1 MNTPICDFVQRYV
14 NAQAVR
20 LHMPGHK
27 GRRFVGPE
35 ALDITEIPG
44 ADALYCADGIIEE
57 SQKNAASL
65 FGSGK
70 TLYSCEGSSL
80 AVRAMLYL
88 ALLARGDGGSRPVV
102 LAGRN
107 AHRVFVSAAAL
118 LDFDIEWLFSE
129 TPGGLLSCAVSAAGL
144 EEKLRAMPEKPAAV
158 YLTSP
163 DYIGNILDSARL
175 SAVCRRFG
183 VPLLVDNAHGAYLR
197 FLPESMHPLGLGA
210 DMCCD
215 SAHKTLPA
223 LTGAAYLHISASAP
237 AVFSQNAMRAMAL
250 FASTSPSY
258 LILQSLDRTNAY
270 LAAGYPDRLDR
281 CARRLSGLKSALRDK
296 GFALW
301 GDEPLKITV
310 APKASGYTGTELAQ
324 YLRARRIECE
334 FADPDCAV
342 FMFTPELTGAEI
354 DCFEAAMLSLGR
366 RAPIPSAPPVLRR
379 PERAATVRRAVFA
392 PSCVLPAE
400 QCLGRVLA
408 SENIACPPAVPV
420 AVAGERLDASAV
432 EALRYYGVS
441 ECRVLAE

>member
-158 YLTSP
+158 YLTK
-163 DYIGNILDSARL
+163 IGR
-175 SAVCRRFG
+175 
-183 VPLLVDNAHGAYLR
+183 AH
-197 FLPESMHPLGLGA
+197 
-210 DMCCD
+210 
-215 SAHKTLPA
+215 
-223 LTGAAYLHISASAP
+223 
-237 AVFSQNAMRAMAL
+237 V
-250 FASTSPSY
+250 
-258 LILQSLDRTNAY
+258 
-270 LAAGYPDRLDR
+270 
-281 CARRLSGLKSALRDK
+281 
-296 GFALW
+296 
-301 GDEPLKITV
+301 
-310 APKASGYTGTELAQ
+310 
-324 YLRARRIECE
+324 
-334 FADPDCAV
+334 
-342 FMFTPELTGAEI
+342 
-354 DCFEAAMLSLGR
+354 
-366 RAPIPSAPPVLRR
+366 
-379 PERAATVRRAVFA
+379 
-392 PSCVLPAE
+392 
-400 QCLGRVLA
+400 
-408 SENIACPPAVPV
+408 
-420 AVAGERLDASAV
+420 
-432 EALRYYGVS
+432 
-441 ECRVLAE
+441 

>member
-144 EEKLRAMPEKPAAV
+144 EEKTAGHARKAGRGISHKPGL
-158 YLTSP
+158 YRQYS
-163 DYIGNILDSARL
+163 DIARL

-237 AVFSQNAMRAMAL
+237 AVFSQNARAMAL
-250 FASTSPSY
+250 VRVHKPVLPDPAVARQDKRVSRGGISG
-258 LILQSLDRTNAY
+258 Q
-270 LAAGYPDRLDR
+270 AGP
-281 CARRLSGLKSALRDK
+281 
-296 GFALW
+296 
-301 GDEPLKITV
+301 
-310 APKASGYTGTELAQ
+310 
-324 YLRARRIECE
+324 LRAA
-334 FADPDCAV
+334 FQ
-342 FMFTPELTGAEI
+342 G
-354 DCFEAAMLSLGR
+354 
-366 RAPIPSAPPVLRR
+366 
-379 PERAATVRRAVFA
+379 
-392 PSCVLPAE
+392 
-400 QCLGRVLA
+400 
-408 SENIACPPAVPV
+408 
-420 AVAGERLDASAV
+420 
-432 EALRYYGVS
+432 
-441 ECRVLAE
+441 